1 MQAVNT
7 DDRSRG
13 MGVILASI
21 VVALFAGSVAFWC
34 AIFSNIFSIS
44 DIREDIKELREL
56 LAKEE

>member
-13 MGVILASI
+13 MGVVLATV
-21 VVALFAGSVAFWC
+21 VVAIFAGSIAFWC

-44 DIREDIKELREL
+44 DIKADIRELKEL